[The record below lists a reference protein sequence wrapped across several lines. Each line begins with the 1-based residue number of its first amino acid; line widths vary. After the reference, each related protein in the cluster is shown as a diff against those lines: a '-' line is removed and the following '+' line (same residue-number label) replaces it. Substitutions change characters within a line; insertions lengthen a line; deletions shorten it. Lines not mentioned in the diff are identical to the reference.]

1 MLGQFLKING
11 STIPNPNPGTYTETY
26 TPDENV
32 YKTEA
37 GTQMSSVIRLNRLTW
52 AGEFNVSSRLKTDLL
67 QYAQQASVECKIN
80 GVTKNGRLRVSGP
93 IALYANSA
101 HTAGTD
107 GLWVMSLVFE
117 EF

>member
-1 MLGQFLKING
+1 MLGQFLKINNV
-11 STIPNPNPGTYTETY
+11 TIPNPNPGTYTETY

-37 GTQMSSVIRLNRLTW
+37 GTQISSVVRLNRLTW
-52 AGEFNVSSRLKTDLL
+52 AGEFNVSSKLKTTLL
-67 QYAQQASVECKIN
+67 GYAQQASVTCKIN
-80 GVTKNGRLRVSGP
+80 GSSKSGRLRVNGA
-93 IALYANSA
+93 ITLYDNSA

-107 GLWVMSLVFE
+107 GLWVMPLIFE